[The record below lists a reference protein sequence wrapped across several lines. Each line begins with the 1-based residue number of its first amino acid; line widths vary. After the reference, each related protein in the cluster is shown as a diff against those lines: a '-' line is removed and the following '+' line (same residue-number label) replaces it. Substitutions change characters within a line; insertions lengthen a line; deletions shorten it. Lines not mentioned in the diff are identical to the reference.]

1 VKNFSKGK
9 SQKSRSFRWR
19 LKQRYIKNI
28 IKSDK
33 HPCTYCKIILT
44 KDQMTIDHIL
54 PKSKGG
60 TDDYNNLTISC
71 IACNKEKKDK
81 VIC

>member
-1 VKNFSKGK
+1 
-9 SQKSRSFRWR
+9 
-19 LKQRYIKNI
+19 
-28 IKSDK
+28 
-33 HPCTYCKIILT
+33 
-44 KDQMTIDHIL
+44 MTIDHIL